1 MTKKWS
7 VLTKSDMV
15 LYGFWGRGL
24 RVWLKAKLPKLTN
37 HVTAEG
43 AEREEIFKA
52 KLPRLTGES
61 RWFTIERQGKME
73 PQISPIALIFE
84 RIHKS
89 FFTTKL
95 AKRHEEKRQ
104 IRHWLMQI
112 YTVFMRSCFGLLGC
126 LYAVSSLETSFCETP
141 ASVTGRRGRPAI
153 VMAAGR
159 NAQI

>member
-1 MTKKWS
+1 M
-7 VLTKSDMV
+7 KSDMV
-15 LYGFWGRGL
+15 LYGFWWRGV
-24 RVWLKAKLPKLTN
+24 RVWLMAKLPKLTN

-89 FFTTKL
+89 FFY
-95 AKRHEEKRQ
+95 HEAREE
-104 IRHWLMQI
+104 
-112 YTVFMRSCFGLLGC
+112 
-126 LYAVSSLETSFCETP
+126 A
-141 ASVTGRRGRPAI
+141 RRKKT
-153 VMAAGR
+153 
-159 NAQI
+159 N